1 MYYLIVPQMAILD
14 LIFPKS
20 CLGCGK
26 EGRYICENCLSKV
39 RVLKPACPY
48 CEKASID
55 GFMHVKCRKKYG
67 LDGLTSIWDY
77 DGVIKK
83 AILALKFKYSTE
95 VGRELTSYLVSWLL
109 SNRQLVLSAQ
119 CLVPVPLYWHRE
131 NVRGFNQAEEIGKIV
146 AEKMKWKFV
155 PDLLIKNK
163 STVSQVEL
171 TVDDRKKNLRGVFSL
186 NSYYVLST
194 LYSVLIFDDV
204 FTTGSTLHEAAKVLK
219 HAGVKKVWGMTI
231 AR

>member
-55 GFMHVKCRKKYG
+55 GFTHVKCRKKYG

-186 NSYYVLST
+186 NSNYVLST